1 MSAPSIIISHLTWS
15 APGGRALFTDLNLV
29 FGPGRVGIVG
39 RNGVGKTTLL
49 RLISGQLAPHS
60 GSIAVGGR
68 LAVLRQTVQVDP
80 DETLADLFGA
90 SEPISLLSRA
100 AAGRAT
106 ANDLAIADWT
116 LEARMNAALG
126 RMGLAAEPGTRLAAL
141 SGGQRTRA
149 ALAALVFA
157 ELDFLLLDEPTNNL
171 DRDGRAAVT
180 ELLAGWTAG
189 ALVVSHDRDLLE
201 HMDGIVELTT
211 LGAARYGGGWSQ
223 YRARKRA
230 EMAAV
235 ERELSEA
242 ERRIAETARAAQA
255 QAERKARRDRAGRRK
270 AARGDMPKML
280 ANARR
285 ERAETTGAEQ
295 AKLAERQKA
304 DAEASRAAARE
315 RIEIVAPLSVAL
327 PSTRLPAAKEVVRLE
342 AITAGY
348 ALRQPVLG
356 PISIGII
363 GPERIAIM
371 GPNGAGKSTLL
382 AVIVGALPPLTG
394 RVRRGTAAALF
405 DQGVSLLD
413 PAASI
418 LDNFRRLNPG
428 AGDNACRAALAR
440 FGFRAE
446 AALQIAGELSGGQLL
461 RAGLACVLGGPTPPG
476 LLVLDEPTNHLDVES
491 VEAVEAG
498 LAAYD
503 GALVVVS
510 HDETFLA
517 NIGVRRRVELADG
530 VAADAGE
537 LDQRPTR
544 LRRSDSISSS
554 E

>member
-235 ERELSEA
+235 ERELS
-242 ERRIAETARAAQA
+242 
-255 QAERKARRDRAGRRK
+255 KARRDRAGRRK